1 MSRTLSRLS
10 LVPLI
15 AIFLLA
21 APAPAWAQAA
31 NCGEERDVTPRALDE
46 LTWKQLNSAY
56 ELVGEEEYD
65 EAYERLQVLMGR
77 ASRDK
82 YLQAVLSQALAQTEW
97 SRKNY
102 DAALQYFE
110 QAVELNTLPDQTH
123 FALMYQIS
131 QLYFMKDR
139 FQDALDALELWF
151 CTVPEKEVT
160 SHAYVLKASIYARMD
175 DYANVLLAIDQAI
188 QMDEDPQESWYQL
201 KLASHYELEQFPQA
215 AQTLEILISKW
226 PAKKVYWTQLSQ
238 IYYKLKQEDKALA
251 TMALA
256 YRNDLLDNQADLLYL
271 ASLYSGADIPY
282 KSAQVMEKGIRDGLI
297 EPTQSHWTMVA
308 ESWYAAEE
316 LQKSLGAFKEAGQA
330 SSDGE
335 LDLRRG
341 FILVDM
347 EDWGAALEALNAA
360 LRKGGLSET
369 RMGEAYLLRGMAQF
383 NLGDFDAASADWGRA
398 SRYEKTRSAAQQWI
412 NHLAEERRRR
422 A

>member
-1 MSRTLSRLS
+1 MSRTLSRFS
-10 LVPLI
+10 LVPLV

-21 APAPAWAQAA
+21 APAPARAQAA
-31 NCGEERDVTPRALDE
+31 NCDEERDVTPRALDE

-65 EAYERLQVLMGR
+65 EAYERLQVLLGR

-110 QAVELNTLPDQTH
+110 QAVELDTLPDQTH

-139 FQDALDALELWF
+139 FQEALDALELWF
-151 CTVPEKEVT
+151 CKVPEKEIT

-175 DYANVLLAIDQAI
+175 DYANVLPAIDQAI
-188 QMDEDPQESWYQL
+188 QMDENPQESWYQL

-282 KSAQVMEKGIRDGLI
+282 KSAQVMEKVPCWRD
-297 EPTQSHWTMVA
+297 SR
-308 ESWYAAEE
+308 
-316 LQKSLGAFKEAGQA
+316 SLA
-330 SSDGE
+330 SS
-335 LDLRRG
+335 
-341 FILVDM
+341 
-347 EDWGAALEALNAA
+347 LE
-360 LRKGGLSET
+360 
-369 RMGEAYLLRGMAQF
+369 
-383 NLGDFDAASADWGRA
+383 
-398 SRYEKTRSAAQQWI
+398 
-412 NHLAEERRRR
+412 
-422 A
+422 

>member
-1 MSRTLSRLS
+1 MSRTLSRFS
-10 LVPLI
+10 LVPLV

-21 APAPAWAQAA
+21 APAPARAQAA
-31 NCGEERDVTPRALDE
+31 NCDEERDVTPRALDE

-65 EAYERLQVLMGR
+65 EAYERLQVLLGR

-110 QAVELNTLPDQTH
+110 QAVELDTLPDQTH

-139 FQDALDALELWF
+139 FQEALDALELWF
-151 CTVPEKEVT
+151 CKVPEKEIT

-175 DYANVLLAIDQAI
+175 DYANVLPAIDQAI
-188 QMDEDPQESWYQL
+188 QMDENPQESWYQL

-282 KSAQVMEKGIRDGLI
+282 KSALVMEKGIRDGLI

-316 LQKSLGAFKEAGQA
+316 LKKSLTAFKEAGQA

>member
-1 MSRTLSRLS
+1 MSRTLSRFS
-10 LVPLI
+10 LVPLV

-21 APAPAWAQAA
+21 APAPARAQAV
-31 NCGEERDVTPRALDE
+31 NCDEERDVTPRALDE

-65 EAYERLQVLMGR
+65 EAYERLQVLLGR

-110 QAVELNTLPDQTH
+110 QAVELDTLPDQTH

-139 FQDALDALELWF
+139 FQEALDALELWF
-151 CTVPEKEVT
+151 CKVPEKEIT

-175 DYANVLLAIDQAI
+175 DYANVLPAIDRAI
-188 QMDEDPQESWYQL
+188 QMDENPQESWYQL

-316 LQKSLGAFKEAGQA
+316 LQKSLTAFKEAGQA

-341 FILVDM
+341 FILTDL

>member
-1 MSRTLSRLS
+1 MSRTLSRFS
-10 LVPLI
+10 LVPLV

-21 APAPAWAQAA
+21 APAPARAQAA
-31 NCGEERDVTPRALDE
+31 NCDEERDVTPRALDE

-65 EAYERLQVLMGR
+65 EAYERLQVLLGR

-110 QAVELNTLPDQTH
+110 QAVELDTLPDQTH

-139 FQDALDALELWF
+139 FQEALDALELWF
-151 CTVPEKEVT
+151 CKVPEKEIT

-175 DYANVLLAIDQAI
+175 DYANVLPAIDRAI
-188 QMDEDPQESWYQL
+188 QMDENPQESWYQL

-282 KSAQVMEKGIRDGLI
+282 KSALVMEKGIRDGLI

-316 LQKSLGAFKEAGQA
+316 LQKSLTAFKEAGQA

-341 FILVDM
+341 FILTDL

>member
-1 MSRTLSRLS
+1 MSRTLSRFS
-10 LVPLI
+10 LVPLV

-21 APAPAWAQAA
+21 APAPARAQAA
-31 NCGEERDVTPRALDE
+31 NCDEERDVTPRALDE

-65 EAYERLQVLMGR
+65 EAYERLQVLLGR

-110 QAVELNTLPDQTH
+110 QAVELDTLPDQTH

-139 FQDALDALELWF
+139 FQEALDALELWF
-151 CTVPEKEVT
+151 CKVPEKEIT

-175 DYANVLLAIDQAI
+175 DYANVLPAIDQAI
-188 QMDEDPQESWYQL
+188 QMDENPQESWYQL

-282 KSAQVMEKGIRDGLI
+282 KSALVMEKGIRDGLI

-316 LQKSLGAFKEAGQA
+316 LQKSLTAFKEAGQA

-341 FILVDM
+341 FILTDL

>member
-1 MSRTLSRLS
+1 MSLAMSRFRLFS
-10 LVPLI
+10 LI

-21 APAPAWAQAA
+21 MPAQVWAQATK
-31 NCGEERDVTPRALDE
+31 CGEKREVTSRALDE

-77 ASRDK
+77 ATRDK

-102 DAALQYFE
+102 DAALMYFE
-110 QAVELNTLPDQTH
+110 QAVELDTLPDQTH

-139 FQDALDALELWF
+139 FQEALDALELWF
-151 CTVPEKEVT
+151 CKVPEKDIT

-175 DYANVLLAIDQAI
+175 DYANVLPAIDKAI
-188 QMDEDPQESWYQL
+188 EMDEDPQESWYQL

-215 AQTLEILISKW
+215 AQTLEVLISKW
-226 PAKKVYWTQLSQ
+226 PNKKVYWTQLSQ

-256 YRNDLLDNQADLLYL
+256 YRSNLLDNQGDLLYL

-316 LQKSLGAFKEAGQA
+316 LQKSLVAFREAGQA

-341 FILVDM
+341 FLLVDM

-360 LRKGGLSET
+360 LQKGGLNET
-369 RMGEAYLLRGMAQF
+369 RMGEAYLLRGMTQF
-383 NLGDFDAASADWGRA
+383 NLGNFDAASADWGRA
-398 SRYEKTRSAAQQWI
+398 SRYEKTRNAAQQWM